1 MERRHFLRML
11 TGIGVAGVLPMSLV
25 RPALGATP
33 SRFVITVSASGGWD
47 PTALIDPK
55 GNALRADGLGP
66 VNKYPASLIKTAGKL
81 RYAAYADGVTPPS
94 TDSPGHLDTFFAKH
108 YSRLRVINGVDT
120 QTNGHETGQRFVWS
134 GRLEVGYPSLA
145 ALAAAPYASQPMA
158 FISNGGYDFTA
169 SLVAPVRTSAAATF
183 SSLAYPNSQYPTVPA
198 QRNTGYFST
207 PTYAA
212 VQEAREQRL
221 TRLRVSEA
229 LPERAAQMAKLETV
243 RNSGVSLEGLLAYL
257 PAKVS
262 TGLKG
267 QAEIAVAA
275 FASGLA
281 VSAGLNL
288 GGFDTHDDHDA
299 DQATALTALLEGVD
313 HLWEQI
319 VLRGLQDKVTI
330 IIGSDFGRT
339 PFYNTAAGKDHWN
352 ITSVM
357 AMGAGITGNTLIGAT
372 DANFEALKLSAST
385 LEPHS
390 SGILVTPKH
399 IHRALRD
406 FLKVPAELDALFPI
420 PVEKLALFA

>member
-1 MERRHFLRML
+1 MERRHFLRLL
-11 TGIGVAGVLPMSLV
+11 TGIGIAGVLPMSLV

-33 SRFVITVSASGGWD
+33 SRFLITVSASGGWD
-47 PTALIDPK
+47 PTALVDPK

-66 VNKYPASLIKTAGKL
+66 VNNYPASQIKSIGRL
-81 RYAAYADGVTPPS
+81 RYAAYPDGVTPPG

-108 YSRLRVINGVDT
+108 YTRLRVINGVDT

-134 GRLEVGYPSLA
+134 GKLEEGYPSVA

-169 SLVAPVRTSAAATF
+169 ALVAPVRTAAASTF
-183 SSLAYPNSQYPTVPA
+183 KALAYPNSLTPSDPA
-198 QRNTGYFST
+198 LRSVGFFSS

-212 VQEAREQRL
+212 VQAAREQRL

-229 LPERAAQMAKLETV
+229 LPERAAQMARLQTV
-243 RNSGVSLEGLLAYL
+243 RDSDVPLEALLSHL
-257 PAKVS
+257 PATVS
-262 TGLKG
+262 AGLKG

-288 GGFDTHDDHDA
+288 GGFDTHGDHDE
-299 DQATALTALLEGVD
+299 DQTAALTALLEGVD
-313 HLWEQI
+313 HLWTQIEQ
-319 VLRGLQDKVTI
+319 RGLQDKVTVV
-330 IIGSDFGRT
+330 IGSDFGRT
-339 PFYNTAAGKDHWN
+339 PFYNTADGKDHWN
-352 ITSVM
+352 ITSVL

-372 DANFEALKLSAST
+372 DANFEALKLNAST

-390 SGILVTPKH
+390 AGLLVTPKH

-406 FLKVPAELDALFPI
+406 FLGVPAELDALFPL

>member
-1 MERRHFLRML
+1 MERRHFLRLL
-11 TGIGVAGVLPMSLV
+11 TGVGLTGVLPMSLV

-33 SRFVITVSASGGWD
+33 SRFLITVSASGGWD
-47 PTALIDPK
+47 PTALVDPK

-66 VNKYPASLIKTAGKL
+66 VNNYPASQIKTIGKL
-81 RYAAYADGVTPPS
+81 RYAAYPDGVTPPA

-134 GRLEVGYPSLA
+134 GKLEEGYPSVA

-169 SLVAPVRTSAAATF
+169 SLVAPVRTAAATTF
-183 SSLAYPNSQYPTVPA
+183 TALAYPNSQYPNDPA
-198 QRNTGYFST
+198 LRSAGYFST
-207 PTYAA
+207 PAYAA
-212 VQEAREQRL
+212 VQAAREQRL

-229 LPERAAQMAKLETV
+229 LPERAAQMAKLATV
-243 RNSGVSLEGLLAYL
+243 RDSDVPLDSLLTHL
-257 PAKVS
+257 PATVS
-262 TGLKG
+262 SGLKG

-288 GGFDTHDDHDA
+288 GGFDTHGDHDE
-299 DQATALTALLEGVD
+299 DQTAALTALLEGVD
-313 HLWEQI
+313 HLWTQIEQ
-319 VLRGLQDKVTI
+319 RGLQDKVTV

-339 PFYNTAAGKDHWN
+339 PFYNTADGKDHWN
-352 ITSVM
+352 ITSVL

-390 SGILVTPKH
+390 AGLLVTPKH

-406 FLKVPAELDALFPI
+406 FLGVPAELDALFPL

>member
-1 MERRHFLRML
+1 MERRHFLRLL
-11 TGIGVAGVLPMSLV
+11 TGIGIAGVLPMSLV

-33 SRFVITVSASGGWD
+33 SRFLITVSASGGWD
-47 PTALIDPK
+47 PTALVDPK

-66 VNKYPASLIKTAGKL
+66 VNNYPASQIKSIGRL
-81 RYAAYADGVTPPS
+81 RYAAYPDGVTPPG

-108 YSRLRVINGVDT
+108 YTRLRVINGVDT

-134 GRLEVGYPSLA
+134 GKLEEGYPSVA

-169 SLVAPVRTSAAATF
+169 ALVAPVRTAAASTF
-183 SSLAYPNSQYPTVPA
+183 TALAYPNSLTPSDPA
-198 QRNTGYFST
+198 LRSVGFFSS
-207 PTYAA
+207 PTYTA
-212 VQEAREQRL
+212 VQAAREQRL

-229 LPERAAQMAKLETV
+229 LPERAAQMARLQTV
-243 RNSGVSLEGLLAYL
+243 RDSDVPLEALLSHL
-257 PAKVS
+257 PATVS
-262 TGLKG
+262 AGLKG

-288 GGFDTHDDHDA
+288 GGFDTHGDHDE
-299 DQATALTALLEGVD
+299 DQTAALTALLEGVD
-313 HLWEQI
+313 HLWTQIEQ
-319 VLRGLQDKVTI
+319 RGLQDKVTVV
-330 IIGSDFGRT
+330 IGSDFGRT
-339 PFYNTAAGKDHWN
+339 PFYNTADGKDHWN
-352 ITSVM
+352 ITSVL

-372 DANFEALKLSAST
+372 DANFEALKLNAST

-390 SGILVTPKH
+390 AGLLVTPKH

-406 FLKVPAELDALFPI
+406 FLGVPAELDALFPL